1 MTEPEPQQDLLLRDD
16 GMCFGC
22 GEHNPIGLHLTFW
35 WEGDTYYTR
44 YTPERVHQGW
54 AGRTHGGMLSLVLDE
69 MLSRSALERH
79 GLDWVTAEMTVR
91 LRKPAPV
98 GRTLLIQARVD
109 NVRSKLITTS
119 AEVLD
124 DESGSILAT
133 ATAKLM
139 RAG

>member
-1 MTEPEPQQDLLLRDD
+1 MSIVDPELVLRDD
-16 GMCFGC
+16 GLCFGC
-22 GEHNPIGLHLTFW
+22 GPHNPIGLHLQFW
-35 WEGDTYYTR
+35 WQDDTYYTR
-44 YTPERVHQGW
+44 YTPAREHQGW

-69 MLSRSALERH
+69 MLSRAALERY

-98 GRTLLIQARVD
+98 GRAYLVQARVD
-109 NVRSKLITTS
+109 TVRSKMIATS

-124 DESGSILAT
+124 EATGAVIAT